1 MEFFSQ
7 HYREEEN
14 PFDVEGMS
22 LREVIAGSVAGFTEH
37 IGMFPFDTIKT
48 RMQSEGQSF
57 RTVVSHMLRNERWAH
72 LYRGCAPVL
81 CSAVPAHGAYFS
93 IYEAMKRRLRGRVPP
108 VVDNSSNTTSTS
120 SSSSSAAV
128 EGELTHHIIIAAATA
143 TLAHDAVSI
152 PFDVVKQRMQIDR
165 EDRFRNSWHCFKTVV
180 RREGFSALFL
190 SLPTTTLMNIPH
202 VATQWV
208 VYERLKRFLALQG
221 EEENELAIHYVA
233 SGLVAGACAATVST
247 PLDNVKTR
255 LQLGVSHT
263 FRRAVAEIYKQR
275 GLRGFWQGVIPR
287 IFNMAPSAAL
297 TLATFE
303 LVKTSLTFLDD

>member
-1 MEFFSQ
+1 MNFFEQ

-48 RMQSEGQSF
+48 RMQSEGLSF
-57 RTVVSHMLRNERWAH
+57 RAVVTQMLYHERWAH

-93 IYEAMKRRLRGRVPP
+93 IYEAMKRKLRGR
-108 VVDNSSNTTSTS
+108 NSLDDGSTTAAGS
-120 SSSSSAAV
+120 SSSSSSSHHHDR
-128 EGELTHHIIIAAATA
+128 THHIILAAASA

-152 PFDVVKQRMQIDR
+152 PFDVVKQRMQIDS
-165 EDRFRNSWHCFKTVV
+165 EDRFRNSWHCFKSVV
-180 RREGFSALFL
+180 RKEGIGALFL
-190 SLPTTTLMNIPH
+190 SLPTTTIMNIPH
-202 VATQWV
+202 VATQWI
-208 VYERLKRFLALQG
+208 VYERMKRFLRLQD
-221 EEENELAIHYVA
+221 EEENELAVHFVLAGLAAGSAAA
-233 SGLVAGACAATVST
+233 SVST

-255 LQLGVSHT
+255 LQLGRNHT
-263 FRRAVAEIYKQR
+263 FSSAVRDIYANR
-275 GLRGFWQGVIPR
+275 GIAGFWRGVLPR
-287 IFNMAPSAAL
+287 MMNMAPSSAL

-303 LVKTSLTFLDD
+303 VMKNSLAFMDQ